1 MLVIA
6 HRGASGRAPEN
17 TLAAF
22 RLALEM
28 GAKAIEF
35 DVHQT
40 LDHELVVGHDD
51 DLKRCGGDKRRLK
64 NIRWQGEAEKVDV
77 GSWFDERFAGE
88 RLPRLD
94 DVYALAPAPVEL
106 HLEIKHGSSVYPGI
120 EERVMDLIRRRGGLR
135 RTLISS
141 FDHAALRRVRSLD
154 EKARVGY
161 LLGLKTLK
169 AAFREMK
176 DLSAES
182 LNLSVRQATARAVK
196 AAHERGFKALVYTV
210 NTPLERDRLAALGVD
225 GIFSNYPELDLHRG
239 RL

>member
-6 HRGASGRAPEN
+6 HRGASGHAPEN
-17 TLAAF
+17 TIASF

-51 DLKRCGGDKRRLK
+51 DLKRCGGDKRRMK
-64 NIRWQGEAEKVDV
+64 NLHWEGEAEEIDV

-94 DVYALAPAPVEL
+94 DVYDLAPPPVEL

-120 EERVMDLIRRRGGLR
+120 EERVVDLIHRRGGLS
-135 RTLISS
+135 RTLVSS
-141 FDHAALRRVRSLD
+141 FDHEALYSVRSLD
-154 EKARVGY
+154 EKVRLGY
-161 LLGLKTLK
+161 LLGLNTLK
-169 AAFREMK
+169 TAFKEMK
-176 DLSAES
+176 ELSAET
-182 LNLSVRQATARAVK
+182 LNMSARQTTARAVK
-196 AAHERGFKALVYTV
+196 AAHDRGYKVLVYTV
-210 NTPLERDRLAALGVD
+210 NTPMERDRLNALGVD
-225 GIFSNYPELDLHRG
+225 GIFCNYPELNLWR
-239 RL
+239 

>member
-6 HRGASGRAPEN
+6 HRGASGHAPEN

-28 GAKAIEF
+28 GAKALEF

-51 DLKRCGGDKRRLK
+51 DLKRCGGGDKRLMK
-64 NIRWQGEAEKVDV
+64 NIHWEGEAEKVDV
-77 GSWFDERFAGE
+77 GSWFDKRFAGE

-120 EERVMDLIRRRGGLR
+120 EERVVDLIHRRGGLR
-135 RTLISS
+135 RTLVSS
-141 FDHAALRRVRSLD
+141 FDHEALYSVRSLD
-154 EKARVGY
+154 EKVRLGY
-161 LLGLKTLK
+161 LLGLSTLK
-169 AAFREMK
+169 TAFKEMK

-182 LNLSVRQATARAVK
+182 LNMSVRQATARAVK
-196 AAHERGFKALVYTV
+196 AAHDRGFKVLVYTV
-210 NTPLERDRLAALGVD
+210 NTPAERDRLAALGVD
-225 GIFSNYPELDLHRG
+225 GIFSNYPELDLRG
-239 RL
+239 RA